1 MRVRER
7 GRKRQRNGRWGGE
20 RREEKEREESVP
32 RRQNSTSMKMA
43 NGLPPQFI
51 NKILNSPKCTS
62 LVRIRI

>member
-1 MRVRER
+1 MVIQSKRRRDASERER

-51 NKILNSPKCTS
+51 NKIKF
-62 LVRIRI
+62 